1 MVLKEEVQEMVED
14 NHIQSAI
21 ISGVLFV
28 LVAWPDLFNVVTNL
42 INKIPMVGKNLATS
56 RIIAVF
62 LHAVIFAFLTY
73 WVNKLLSKKLF
84 SLL

>member
-1 MVLKEEVQEMVED
+1 
-14 NHIQSAI
+14 
-21 ISGVLFV
+21 
-28 LVAWPDLFNVVTNL
+28 
-42 INKIPMVGKNLATS
+42 MVGKNLATS